1 MSRNS
6 WFLSLIMALSF
17 FAAISPASAQI
28 PLGTASNFGVLGGS
42 AVTNTGPTIVNGNLG
57 VSPGS
62 AVTGFPPGL
71 VAGGTIHLADAVAMQ
86 AQNDLTVAYNTA
98 AGLACGTDLTGQ
110 DLGGQTLTPGVYCF
124 SSSAQLTG
132 TLTLDALGNPNAQFV
147 FKMGSTL
154 TTASG
159 AAVVFVNGGGS
170 CNLFWQ
176 VGSSATLGTG
186 TSFAGNILSLQSIT
200 MTTGASV
207 AGRLLARN
215 GAVTLDSNTVS
226 PCQPGICPTI
236 TVGPKSLPA
245 AMFGVL
251 YSQALLATGG
261 NAPYT
266 FSVSSGALPP
276 GLSMSNSGLIS
287 GTPTA
292 TGTFNF
298 TVLATD
304 ANGCPGSRSYVL
316 VITGGMCPTVTVNPA
331 ILPPATAGMPYSQTI
346 SATGGIAPYQYTVSA
361 GVLPNGLMLN
371 STTGLISGTPTAGTF
386 NFSITATDVNN
397 CPGTRA
403 YIMVITGGMC
413 PTVTVNP
420 VSLPPATAGMPYSQ
434 TISATGGIAPY
445 QYTVSAGVLPNGLML
460 NSTTGLISGTPTA
473 GTFNFSIT
481 ATDVNNC
488 PGTRA
493 YIMVITGGMC
503 PTVTVNPV
511 SLPPAPAGVP
521 YAQTISA
528 TGGIAPYQ
536 YIVSAGA
543 LPNGLMLNGTTGLIS
558 GTPTAGTFNFSITAT
573 DVNNCPGTRAYTQ
586 VITGV
591 CPLISISPPTLPA
604 AIAGSPYSQLITAT
618 GGTAPYTFAVTTG
631 ALPAGLSLNSA
642 SGLISGTPSVA
653 GGFNFTITA
662 TDANGCQAIQ
672 AYALQSL
679 IPSVISVPALSRQSI
694 FALIVIMLA
703 ATSATMLRRR

>member
-132 TLTLDALGNPNAQFV
+132 TLTLNALGNPNAQFV

-346 SATGGIAPYQYTVSA
+346 SATGGIAPYQY
-361 GVLPNGLMLN
+361 
-371 STTGLISGTPTAGTF
+371 
-386 NFSITATDVNN
+386 
-397 CPGTRA
+397 
-403 YIMVITGGMC
+403 
-413 PTVTVNP
+413 
-420 VSLPPATAGMPYSQ
+420 
-434 TISATGGIAPY
+434 
-445 QYTVSAGVLPNGLML
+445 
-460 NSTTGLISGTPTA
+460 
-473 GTFNFSIT
+473 
-481 ATDVNNC
+481 
-488 PGTRA
+488 
-493 YIMVITGGMC
+493 
-503 PTVTVNPV
+503 
-511 SLPPAPAGVP
+511 
-521 YAQTISA
+521 
-528 TGGIAPYQ
+528 
-536 YIVSAGA
+536 IVSAGA

>member
-1 MSRNS
+1 MVRGIEMSRNS

-132 TLTLDALGNPNAQFV
+132 TLTLNALGNPNAQFV

-159 AAVVFVNGGGS
+159 AAVVFVNGAGS

-331 ILPPATAGMPYSQTI
+331 I
-346 SATGGIAPYQYTVSA
+346 
-361 GVLPNGLMLN
+361 
-371 STTGLISGTPTAGTF
+371 
-386 NFSITATDVNN
+386 
-397 CPGTRA
+397 
-403 YIMVITGGMC
+403 
-413 PTVTVNP
+413 
-420 VSLPPATAGMPYSQ
+420 LPPATAGMPYSQ